1 MIRRPPRS
9 TRTDTLFPYT
19 TLFRSGDPV
28 ATRRPDADIAPRI
41 PPRSRRHEIEQLDPL
56 VADRGRQFAPAV
68 GRGIVDHEYL
78 MHGKA
83 LRKSDPDRRADLRGL
98 VIKRNYNGKARNAT
112 GSRQQYRYDFRQ
124 PPRLRDSPTPNTTSR
139 N

>member
-41 PPRSRRHEIEQLDPL
+41 PPRSRRREIEQLDPL

-68 GRGIVDHEYL
+68 GRAIVDHEYL
-78 MHGKA
+78 MRGKA
-83 LRKSDPDRRADLRGL
+83 LRERALDSRADMRGL
-98 VIKRNYNGKARNAT
+98 VIRRHHQGEPPGCGGIGHKTRASFRTPAR
-112 GSRQQYRYDFRQ
+112 
-124 PPRLRDSPTPNTTSR
+124 
-139 N
+139 